1 MLALGIAP
9 ALAQSVSVGDQNLQI
24 HGFATQGFL
33 VSSENN
39 YLGINT
45 GSGSTAWTEAA
56 INVNDE
62 VTNRLRVGV
71 QFHYTRLGAFGG
83 DDPTVDWALGDF
95 TINRWAGIRAGKVKM
110 RWGLYNDTQDYDP
123 GYMWSLLP
131 EGIYG
136 IDIRAT
142 DLSQN
147 GVELYGVVPLMR
159 NLGKMEYSA
168 YYGDYTVASND
179 GIMESFKESG
189 LAFTSPPGGKT
200 PGFDLRWKT
209 PLSGLKIGGSLM
221 MYDAKG
227 NLTNGTYVQPL
238 AFWPAYYGQY
248 DWKKLSLS
256 YQYTKLVQ
264 YQTVT
269 TTGAPPATSGVNT
282 PSWFAMSSYRLTDKL
297 QAGVYYTSFVI
308 ASAADKSDPA
318 SFFHDWAVSGRYDFN
333 SHFYAKLEG
342 HFIDGNAAGFYGF
355 DNPNTLQPRTNLLV
369 AKVGFYF

>member
-1 MLALGIAP
+1 VLALGIAP
-9 ALAQSVSVGDQNLQI
+9 ALAQSVSVGEQNLQI

-238 AFWPAYYGQY
+238 AFCLGGHSDSGRKDHA
-248 DWKKLSLS
+248 
-256 YQYTKLVQ
+256 
-264 YQTVT
+264 
-269 TTGAPPATSGVNT
+269 APRFSDAGGGCASTHASRPGT
-282 PSWFAMSSYRLTDKL
+282 PLCSCRTLLRSRS
-297 QAGVYYTSFVI
+297 V
-308 ASAADKSDPA
+308 SAPA
-318 SFFHDWAVSGRYDFN
+318 STR
-333 SHFYAKLEG
+333 KT
-342 HFIDGNAAGFYGF
+342 AAICG
-355 DNPNTLQPRTNLLV
+355 PSIKPPRGTP
-369 AKVGFYF
+369 